1 MGRFDKKVVL
11 IAGCKG
17 AANEMAKIICAE
29 GGTVIVN
36 DPDKTLTDAID
47 APVAEKLNY
56 GLSMEDG
63 RKLVEYLTGKCKT
76 DDATKQMTRESEGK
90 YPSLDVVIF
99 NYDDYNVCKM
109 RADMITVEAYRKAMD
124 INVNSLFHLGG
135 ALREQF
141 KWQGEKGKLAKLLL
155 MSSIVGIAGISQLG
169 SLYAAV
175 KGAVNGLVRCIA
187 KEYGRFACVNGI
199 AQGFYAES
207 KNLVGMKDRLKG
219 EFTII
224 TGTARAKADL
234 KYTDVAKMAAYLV
247 SDDADMISGQI
258 IAVDGGLWTRVQA

>member
-17 AANEMAKIICAE
+17 AANEIAKIICAE

-36 DPDKTLTDAID
+36 DPDKALTDAID

-56 GLSMEDG
+56 GISMEDS
-63 RKLVEYLTGKCKT
+63 RKMIEYITGKCKT

-90 YPSLDVVIF
+90 YPALDVVIF
-99 NYDDYNVCKM
+99 NYDDYSSCKM
-109 RADMITVEAYRKAMD
+109 RADQITVDAYRKAMD

-135 ALREQF
+135 SLREQF
-141 KWQGEKGKLAKLLL
+141 KWQSEKGKLAKFLL
-155 MSSIVGIAGISQLG
+155 MTSIIGLAGISQLG

-187 KEYGRFACVNGI
+187 KEYGRFASVNGL
-199 AQGFYAES
+199 AQGLYAES

-219 EFTII
+219 EYMLTS
-224 TGTARAKADL
+224 TARAKADL
-234 KYTDVAKMAAYLV
+234 KYVDVAKMAAYLV
-247 SDDADMISGQI
+247 SDDADLISGQI